1 MIPEIKKILFATD
14 LSQKSRYAFDYAA
27 SIASLYKAGIVLL
40 YVTEELSPSAESMI
54 AGFLDD
60 KKMEE
65 LKNAHQTDAQ
75 KALIGKK
82 RDGIMLE
89 NALDSFSK
97 EIQSEF
103 AESDHVFATDEI
115 VLKNGNAAEEIINQ
129 AKSYNC
135 DLIVMAYKSR
145 SMLVETIVGG
155 TTRRV
160 LRRSTVPVLLVPMP
174 EE

>member
-14 LSQKSRYAFDYAA
+14 LSKKSRYAFDYAA
-27 SIASLYKAGIVLL
+27 SIASMYKAGIVLL
-40 YVTEELSPSAESMI
+40 HITEEVSPSAESI
-54 AGFLDD
+54 ITGFLGD

-65 LKNAHQTDAQ
+65 LKKTHQTDAQ

-82 RDGIMLE
+82 RDGILLE
-89 NALDSFSK
+89 SALDSFSK

-103 AESDHVFATDEI
+103 AESDQAFATDEI
-115 VLKNGNAAEEIINQ
+115 VIKDGNAAEEIINQ

-155 TTRRV
+155 TTRKV
-160 LRRSTVPVLLVPMP
+160 LRHSNVPVMLVPMP

>member
-27 SIASLYKAGIVLL
+27 SIASVYKAGIILL
-40 YVTEELSPSAESMI
+40 HVTEEVSSSAESII
-54 AGFLDD
+54 AGFLGE

-65 LKNAHQTDAQ
+65 LKKNHQTDAQ

-97 EIQSEF
+97 DIQSEF
-103 AESDHVFATDEI
+103 AESDQVFATDEI
-115 VLKNGNAAEEIINQ
+115 VIKDGNAGEEIINH

-135 DLIVMAYKSR
+135 DLIVMAFKSR
-145 SMLVETIVGG
+145 SMIVETIVSG

-160 LRRSTVPVLLVPMP
+160 LRRSTVPVMLVPMP
-174 EE
+174 EK